1 MRMRGLILIVEDERP
16 IAMSVAFALRQEGFE
31 AVTAEDGRRGLA
43 LARSRQPDLIIL
55 DLMIPEVDGL
65 EFCRILRRESE
76 VPIIMLTA
84 RAGEADRVA
93 GLEMGA
99 DDYVVKPFSMRE
111 LVARVRAVLRR
122 RQAYGPGVQNRVR
135 VGDLVIDVDRHTV
148 TLGGS
153 PIALTR
159 REFELLRVMA
169 SNHGR
174 VVPREVLLDRVW
186 GDRDSVDPKTLDVH
200 IRWLREKIE
209 EDPSHPRRL
218 LTVRGV
224 GYRYVGDAGEDA
236 S

>member
-1 MRMRGLILIVEDERP
+1 MRGLILIVEDERP

>member
-1 MRMRGLILIVEDERP
+1 MRGLILIVEDERP

-31 AVTAEDGRRGLA
+31 TVTAEDGRRGLA
-43 LARSRQPDLIIL
+43 LARSRHPDLVIL
-55 DLMIPEVDGL
+55 DLMIPEIDGL
-65 EFCRILRRESE
+65 EFCRVLRRESD
-76 VPIIMLTA
+76 VPIIILTA

-93 GLEMGA
+93 GLEIGA

-122 RQAYGPGVQNRVR
+122 RRPYEGTLQTRIC
-135 VGDLVIDVDRHTV
+135 VGSLVMDIDRRAV
-148 TLGGS
+148 TLDGR
-153 PIALTR
+153 PVDLTHK
-159 REFELLRVMA
+159 EFELLRVMA

-174 VVPREVLLDRVW
+174 VVPRDVLLDRVW

-209 EDPSHPRRL
+209 QDPSRPRRL

-224 GYRYVGDAGEDA
+224 GYRYVGESGEDA
-236 S
+236 P